1 MVALIALLIALL
13 LPSIPCG
20 LMKAHFT
27 NLNYPT
33 VSMPNVHC
41 MNCMKK
47 KKITKFQSNFDSV
60 LSPHD
65 CYMLGN
71 KTKKK
76 NKNTEINSYDAE
88 REKGAQSNQ
97 NRVRLSLLR
106 INLFFGSGKT
116 TISYICLV

>member
-33 VSMPNVHC
+33 VGMPNVHC

-47 KKITKFQSNFDSV
+47 KKN
-60 LSPHD
+60 
-65 CYMLGN
+65 N
-71 KTKKK
+71 KIPV
-76 NKNTEINSYDAE
+76 EF
-88 REKGAQSNQ
+88 R
-97 NRVRLSLLR
+97 
-106 INLFFGSGKT
+106 FGSFT
-116 TISYICLV
+116 T